1 MIISRILPAAG
12 FLTLLTCA
20 AFAQTP
26 QIPVG
31 AGANLHRPG
40 IGSHTAVRPND
51 RCSRQADAKRLHGNA
66 RRAFLRRCK

>member
-20 AFAQTP
+20 AFAQVP

-31 AGANLHRPG
+31 AGAHIHRPG
-40 IGSHTAVRPND
+40 IGSRTAARPNE
-51 RCSRQADAKRLHGNA
+51 RCSRQADAKHLHGRA
-66 RRAFLRRCK
+66 RRAFLSKCR